1 MIMIDK
7 NYLIVCL
14 LMCLAMSSSAESR
27 DVVLTEHE
35 VSIWKKMEESPLLM
49 TVNLNNAQDEKVFF
63 VGQPILLNV
72 GILNRLA
79 YSLHEIPEPEMRAI
93 KSNGVDVAR
102 ARIKLC
108 DQSSSWFSFVKVYI
122 GVSEENVV
130 WCGDMSSA
138 SNCVWRSNQ
147 VDINPVGITE
157 YIPELESCHAGQYQ
171 IWAVFDNTSL
181 NAGVNP
187 DFSRFRVKSE
197 LTAFRVITPTNAHQ
211 KAWVLAEKG
220 SRARTRK
227 QYDAAATFLTQAI
240 KTDPLL
246 GRGPLINNYRI
257 FDLNWELVDMY
268 ERQGRYSD
276 AVRAAEQT
284 RIYAETLPKSA
295 RDELMTKIDDR
306 ISCLQKKGDKRGANV
321 SK

>member
-1 MIMIDK
+1 MSHK
-7 NYLIVCL
+7 HYGLICFVL
-14 LMCLAMSSSAESR
+14 LFVAHVFAEPQ

-35 VSIWKKMEESPLLM
+35 VSVWKKMEKSPLLM
-49 TVNLNNAQDEKVFF
+49 RIILDNAQEEKVFY
-63 VGQPILLNV
+63 VGQPILLFV
-72 GILNRLA
+72 GIQNVLA
-79 YSLHEIPEPEMRAI
+79 EALHVIPEPEMRAI

-227 QYDAAATFLTQAI
+227 QYDAAASFLTQAI

-257 FDLNWELVDMY
+257 FDLNWELVDIY